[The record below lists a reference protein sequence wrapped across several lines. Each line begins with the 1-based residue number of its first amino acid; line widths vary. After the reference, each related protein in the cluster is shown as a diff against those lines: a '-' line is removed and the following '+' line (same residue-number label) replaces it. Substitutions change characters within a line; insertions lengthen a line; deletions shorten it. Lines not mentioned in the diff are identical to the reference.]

1 MSWSKRQFIEQAF
14 NEAGL
19 ASYVF
24 DLSPEQLQSALRQLD
39 AMMATWNGRGI
50 RIGYPLPDSPGASD
64 IDALTDVPDRANEA
78 IYLNL
83 ALRIAPGY
91 GRQLMPSTSASA
103 KAAYDVLLSYA
114 AMPPEMQLPKGVPLG
129 AGNKPFVWGRQ
140 FTGPPDDPLLAG
152 PDGVI
157 EVS

>member
-1 MSWSKRQFIEQAF
+1 MSWSRRQFIEQAF

-24 DLSPEQLQSALRQLD
+24 DLTPEQLQSALRQLD
-39 AMMATWNGRGI
+39 AMMATWNAKGI
-50 RIGYPLPDSPGASD
+50 RIGYPLPSSPQDSSIDD
-64 IDALTDVPDRANEA
+64 ITQVPDRANEA

-83 ALRIAPGY
+83 AVRIAPGF
-91 GRQLMPSTSASA
+91 GRQLMPDTKASA

-114 AMPPEMQLPKGVPLG
+114 AVPPEMQLPKGVPLG
-129 AGNKPFVWGRQ
+129 AGNKPYVWGNQ
-140 FTGPPDDPLLAG
+140 FTDEPTDPLLAG

-157 EVS
+157 EI

>member
-24 DLSPEQLQSALRQLD
+24 DLTPEQLQSALRQLD
-39 AMMATWNGRGI
+39 AMMATWNAKGI
-50 RIGYPLPDSPGASD
+50 RIGYPLPSSPQDSN
-64 IDALTDVPDRANEA
+64 IDDLTEVPDRANEA

-83 ALRIAPGY
+83 AVRIAPGF
-91 GRQLMPSTSASA
+91 GRQLLPDTKASA

-114 AMPPEMQLPKGVPLG
+114 AVPPEMQLPQGVPLG
-129 AGNKPFVWGRQ
+129 AGNKPFVWGNQ
-140 FTGPPDDPLLAG
+140 FTPEPEDVLLAG
-152 PDGVI
+152 PDGSI

>member
-1 MSWSKRQFIEQAF
+1 MSFSKRQFIEQAF

-24 DLSPEQLQSALRQLD
+24 DLTPEQLQSALRQLD
-39 AMMATWNGRGI
+39 AMMATWNAKGI
-50 RIGYPLPDSPGASD
+50 RIGYPLPSSPQDSN
-64 IDALTDVPDRANEA
+64 IDDLTEVPDRANEA

-83 ALRIAPGY
+83 AVRIAPGF
-91 GRQLMPSTSASA
+91 GRQLMPDTKASA

-114 AMPPEMQLPKGVPLG
+114 AVPPEMQLPKGVPLG
-129 AGNKPFVWGRQ
+129 AGNKPYVWGHQ
-140 FTGPPDDPLLAG
+140 FTDEPTDPLLAG

-157 EVS
+157 EI

>member
-1 MSWSKRQFIEQAF
+1 MSWSRRQFIEQAF

-24 DLSPEQLQSALRQLD
+24 DLTPEQLQSALRQLD
-39 AMMATWNGRGI
+39 AMMATWNAKGI
-50 RIGYPLPDSPGASD
+50 RIGYPLPSSPQDSN
-64 IDALTDVPDRANEA
+64 IDDLTEVPDRANEA

-83 ALRIAPGY
+83 AVRIAPGF
-91 GRQLMPSTSASA
+91 GRQLMPDTKASA

-114 AMPPEMQLPKGVPLG
+114 AVPPEMQLPKGVPLG
-129 AGNKPFVWGRQ
+129 AGNKPYVWGNQ
-140 FTGPPDDPLLAG
+140 FTDEPTDPLLTG

-157 EVS
+157 EI